1 MNTMNGR
8 TPVQITLS
16 DVTAIDAALVGFV
29 WLVRRMVPQTK
40 ERDEALAGF
49 GGLRQKLASMVAIS
63 PI

>member
-29 WLVRRMVPQTK
+29 WFVRRMVPQTK

-49 GGLRQKLASMVAIS
+49 GGLRQKLTSMVAIS